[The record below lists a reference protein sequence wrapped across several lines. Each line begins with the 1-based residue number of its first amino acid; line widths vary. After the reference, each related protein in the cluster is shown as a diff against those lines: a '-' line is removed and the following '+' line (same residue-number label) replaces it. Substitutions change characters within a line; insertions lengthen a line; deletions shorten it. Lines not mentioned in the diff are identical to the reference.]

1 MHDHLGKLLL
11 IFFIII
17 IILPVQTSFAHL
29 VGDSAPVLQYK
40 IIDSYPHDTAAFTQG
55 LVLNE
60 GFLYEGTGLYGESS
74 LRKVEMETG
83 KVLQQYNLPGK
94 FFGEGITVFDNR
106 IYQLTWK
113 KQTGFIYDLETFR
126 LLDVFIYSH
135 EGWGITHNGEYLIIS
150 DGTSVLRFIDPLKLK
165 EVKQINV
172 SDGDTPVDRLNELE
186 YINGY
191 IYANIWQ
198 TDIIAI
204 IDPETGKVNSWLDL
218 SGILKDVK
226 TNEKIDVLNGI
237 AFDSERGHLLITGK
251 LWPKIFRIKI
261 SEN

>member
-1 MHDHLGKLLL
+1 MSIQSGKFFL
-11 IFFIII
+11 IIFIIVLI
-17 IILPVQTSFAHL
+17 SPVLTSFAIFF
-29 VGDSAPVLQYK
+29 VDSSPVLQYE
-40 IIDSYPHDTAAFTQG
+40 IIESYPHDTAAFTQG
-55 LVLNE
+55 LILN
-60 GFLYEGTGLYGESS
+60 GDFLYEGTGLYGESS
-74 LRKVEMETG
+74 IRKVELETG
-83 KVLQQYNLPGK
+83 KVLQQYNLPDK
-94 FFGEGITVFDNR
+94 FFGEGITIFNNR

-172 SDGDTPVDRLNELE
+172 SDSDTPVDRLNELE